1 MVVERL
7 VLHRR
12 TTQGIEGAVHI
23 GNRLN
28 AHGGEHLNEPQ
39 LQPIR
44 RDLPY
49 SKAKPYRLAQ
59 GIQHLLGEGL
69 FELTHH
75 AAQILVLHRL
85 LPDRVI
91 KSSSDPIVGR
101 SKSSLY
107 FSMSLKILPMIP
119 E

>member
-1 MVVERL
+1 MTS
-7 VLHRR
+7 R
-12 TTQGIEGAVHI
+12 TTQGIEGAVNI

-91 KSSSDPIVGR
+91 KSSSFAVNLNIDRATRTIIGIR
-101 SKSSLY
+101 T
-107 FSMSLKILPMIP
+107 
-119 E
+119 